1 MTNKEK
7 LTEATM
13 LALQGKLEEA
23 EANNEI
29 DKAFK
34 WLKQFY
40 MYNALKE
47 SGLTDE
53 DIKYIL
59 SKIRSPWMLK
69 NTSIYKFL
77 DNEFNGITLDNILQI
92 IRVCDLKSRDYVHL

>member
-1 MTNKEK
+1 MNQKER
-7 LTEATM
+7 LTEATI
-13 LALQGKLEEA
+13 LALQGKLTEE

-40 MYNALKE
+40 MYNMLKE
-47 SGLTDE
+47 FGLTDE

-59 SKIRSPWMLK
+59 SEIRSP
-69 NTSIYKFL
+69 
-77 DNEFNGITLDNILQI
+77 
-92 IRVCDLKSRDYVHL
+92 